1 MRKKQVVLMNF
12 SGIYETESFY
22 ETVPQENRIW
32 LDCRTIPGTNCY
44 CDEEGE
50 RELKERMEPL
60 GAEGIHFLDSGNYHY
75 VTKLWLDQVKEPFD
89 LLVLDHHTDLQQPMF
104 GDILS
109 CGGWIRA
116 SLEENPYLNR
126 VFLAGPPCEA
136 VKEAENELPEELW
149 KKVVW
154 IPEEALKEKWGA
166 GALKYARCFG
176 NFGCAGDIRRLEDS
190 EDPVYLSIDKDVLSP
205 DFARTNWDQ
214 GQAGIAETADF
225 IRTFLKGRTLI
236 GADICGENPE
246 GAEGPEAEEER
257 RINDTAN
264 GLLLETVLGCF
275 DE

>member
-1 MRKKQVVLMNF
+1 MNF

-149 KKVVW
+149 KRW
-154 IPEEALKEKWGA
+154 YGFRRRHLRRSGEPE
-166 GALKYARCFG
+166 F
-176 NFGCAGDIRRLEDS
+176 
-190 EDPVYLSIDKDVLSP
+190 
-205 DFARTNWDQ
+205 
-214 GQAGIAETADF
+214 
-225 IRTFLKGRTLI
+225 
-236 GADICGENPE
+236 
-246 GAEGPEAEEER
+246 
-257 RINDTAN
+257 
-264 GLLLETVLGCF
+264 
-275 DE
+275 

>member
-109 CGGWIRA
+109 DEASMVTGSIGMLSSA
-116 SLEENPYLNR
+116 SLNETKLGLYEPSGYRRPEQGKSDRNYPFCSYD
-126 VFLAGPPCEA
+126 
-136 VKEAENELPEELW
+136 AE
-149 KKVVW
+149 
-154 IPEEALKEKWGA
+154 IFSG
-166 GALKYARCFG
+166 
-176 NFGCAGDIRRLEDS
+176 S
-190 EDPVYLSIDKDVLSP
+190 
-205 DFARTNWDQ
+205 
-214 GQAGIAETADF
+214 
-225 IRTFLKGRTLI
+225 
-236 GADICGENPE
+236 
-246 GAEGPEAEEER
+246 
-257 RINDTAN
+257 
-264 GLLLETVLGCF
+264 
-275 DE
+275 